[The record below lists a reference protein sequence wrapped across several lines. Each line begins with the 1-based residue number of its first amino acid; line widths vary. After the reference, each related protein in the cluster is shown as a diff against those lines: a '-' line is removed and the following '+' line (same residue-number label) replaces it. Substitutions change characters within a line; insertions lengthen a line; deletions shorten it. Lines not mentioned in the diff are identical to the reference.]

1 MSVADEFDALNIAF
15 FYGNDSTKYE
25 LFSIESIDDIINHAQ
40 FNASMKT
47 LLYIHGFRENLTSE
61 SVETIVRAFT
71 KRGSYNK
78 LVLNWSAYANG
89 SYVTEAIPN
98 LIKVTYVVEHIVW
111 EIIFC
116 PHNRSESSWGSWC
129 SH

>member
-1 MSVADEFDALNIAF
+1 MRIQAEAEVKFNFLLLSVCLFAFYQQSFAEFDAVNIAF
-15 FYGNDSTKYE
+15 FYGNDSIKYE
-25 LFSIESIDDIINHAQ
+25 LFSIASIDDIINHVQ
-40 FNASMKT
+40 FDARMKT

-71 KRGSYNK
+71 KRGLYNK

-98 LIKVTYVVEHIVW
+98 LIKVTK
-111 EIIFC
+111 
-116 PHNRSESSWGSWC
+116 
-129 SH
+129 